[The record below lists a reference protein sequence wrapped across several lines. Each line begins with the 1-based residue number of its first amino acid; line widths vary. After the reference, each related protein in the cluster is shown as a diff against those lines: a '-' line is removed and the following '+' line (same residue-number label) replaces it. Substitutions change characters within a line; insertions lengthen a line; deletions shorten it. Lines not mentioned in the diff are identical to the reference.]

1 MNQFLI
7 LLISQYFTLLVKSDN
22 FLIIHPFYSGS
33 HVLTLHH
40 VSEALISKGHKVV
53 TLRFQDCH
61 QFKFKSLGPNHREIV
76 LTFDNEDGSLSPL
89 VSKEKEGKFA
99 MPVELLWQEGLSL
112 STIFKVPNNPW
123 SVVQAYCHQILSN
136 KTLHDELKS
145 EHFDVTIVD
154 LIYNECGLALA
165 REVIETPV
173 MAYWAFSF
181 SGGEAEFTTM
191 ATPPSH
197 VPCFMSEVSDQ
208 MQFHERMWNTA
219 LKFSFQRLFILVQQF
234 VVDHVISQYFPNCP
248 SASFL
253 IADLN
258 GAMINTNFV
267 LDYPRLQPT
276 TFINV
281 GGMQISKKPKLLP
294 EDIKTFMEDENAS
307 THGVILFT
315 MGFIFNPKAV
325 PESRIKAI
333 FEAFAQLPQKVI
345 MKFDPLPPESTL
357 KVPTNVLLKSFLP
370 QQDIL
375 AHKNTILFITHCGMH
390 GVMESIYHEVP
401 MVGMPV
407 AFDQGDVLTRI
418 EEKGI
423 GIGISKW
430 ASSDIIVNAVKTVLN
445 DTRFMKNIK
454 ELSQLMK
461 IGMKEDPMN
470 HAIWWLEY
478 LSATKGAN
486 HLKLSSRHLNFI
498 QYFSL
503 DFIFIILIFFYFI
516 SKFLIRQ
523 CCSGSKK
530 SKFKTE

>member
-1 MNQFLI
+1 M
-7 LLISQYFTLLVKSDN
+7 
-22 FLIIHPFYSGS
+22 
-33 HVLTLHH
+33 
-40 VSEALISKGHKVV
+40 
-53 TLRFQDCH
+53 
-61 QFKFKSLGPNHREIV
+61 
-76 LTFDNEDGSLSPL
+76 
-89 VSKEKEGKFA
+89 
-99 MPVELLWQEGLSL
+99 
-112 STIFKVPNNPW
+112 
-123 SVVQAYCHQILSN
+123 
-136 KTLHDELKS
+136 
-145 EHFDVTIVD
+145 
-154 LIYNECGLALA
+154 ALA

-208 MQFHERMWNTA
+208 MQFHERMWNTL

-294 EDIKTFMEDENAS
+294 EDIKVFMEDENAS

-445 DTRFMKNIK
+445 DERYDFKFMHY
-454 ELSQLMK
+454 SVM
-461 IGMKEDPMN
+461 
-470 HAIWWLEY
+470 HY
-478 LSATKGAN
+478 LPSKGLFN
-486 HLKLSSRHLNFI
+486 KPI
-498 QYFSL
+498 
-503 DFIFIILIFFYFI
+503 
-516 SKFLIRQ
+516 
-523 CCSGSKK
+523 
-530 SKFKTE
+530 